1 MAHSKDV
8 LENVT
13 SGGVIGVDC
22 TGGVSFFTG
31 KLWPAREGDKFGGVG
46 GVDGV
51 EGVDGVGC
59 VDGVEG
65 VDGVGC
71 VDGVVW
77 RRLCRGV
84 GGVFAMFASVNVTK
98 ANVNA

>member
-22 TGGVSFFTG
+22 TSGVSFFTG
-31 KLWPAREGDKFGGVG
+31 KLWPAREGDKFGGV
-46 GVDGV
+46 DGV

-59 VDGVEG
+59 RDGI
-65 VDGVGC
+65 VGK
-71 VDGVVW
+71 
-77 RRLCRGV
+77 GV

>member
-51 EGVDGVGC
+51 EGVDGVGG

-71 VDGVVW
+71 RDGIVGK
-77 RRLCRGV
+77 GV

>member
-22 TGGVSFFTG
+22 TGGVSFQ
-31 KLWPAREGDKFGGVG
+31 LWPAREGDTFGGVG

-51 EGVDGVGC
+51 EGVDGVG
-59 VDGVEG
+59 VA
-65 VDGVGC
+65 
-71 VDGVVW
+71 
-77 RRLCRGV
+77 L
-84 GGVFAMFASVNVTK
+84 
-98 ANVNA
+98 

>member
-46 GVDGV
+46 S
-51 EGVDGVGC
+51 

-71 VDGVVW
+71 VDGVV
-77 RRLCRGV
+77 GV

>member
-31 KLWPAREGDKFGGVG
+31 KLWPAREGDKLGSVG

-59 VDGVEG
+59 VDCVEG

-71 VDGVVW
+71 VDGVVGK
-77 RRLCRGV
+77 GV

>member
-13 SGGVIGVDC
+13 SGCVIGVDC

-59 VDGVEG
+59 RDGI
-65 VDGVGC
+65 VGK
-71 VDGVVW
+71 
-77 RRLCRGV
+77 GV
-84 GGVFAMFASVNVTK
+84 GGVFDKFASVNVTK

>member
-31 KLWPAREGDKFGGVG
+31 KLWPAREGDKLGGVG

-59 VDGVEG
+59 VDCVEG

-71 VDGVVW
+71 VDGVVGKGVD
-77 RRLCRGV
+77 GV